1 MDNSVCDDLWK
12 TGDRDSRL
20 SWAPPTAKLL
30 QECRRG
36 ANSEE
41 IILLQ
46 HELKGAS
53 KILALDRPRSHV
65 SDRNKGMSEMRR
77 NVLTLR
83 AKVIG
88 AAILPLAISVGSA
101 LAFTETPIQQSGQ
114 QAAPLAPAA
123 PAATG
128 QPPATSQSG
137 GASLSLNDPMATSGK
152 SEGTEVKIP
161 GIGTVG
167 TLPKLD
173 FGLELLYGANGE
185 GPAPEKPLPNND
197 DVVVRGT
204 LKHRF

>member
-1 MDNSVCDDLWK
+1 MDNFTIRDLWK
-12 TGDRDSRL
+12 TRNPVSRL
-20 SWAPPTAKLL
+20 SRAARTAKLL

-36 ANSEE
+36 PNSAE
-41 IILLQ
+41 IILFPQ
-46 HELKGAS
+46 WLKGPS
-53 KILALDRPRSHV
+53 KILALDRPSSHV

-88 AAILPLAISVGSA
+88 AAILPLALGVGSA
-101 LAFTETPIQQSGQ
+101 LAFTETPVQQSGQ

-123 PAATG
+123 PATTNQAPAAG
-128 QPPATSQSG
+128 QNG
-137 GASLSLNDPMATSGK
+137 GASLSLTDPAAGTSKG
-152 SEGTEVKIP
+152 EGTEVKIP

-185 GPAPEKPLPNND
+185 GQTSEKPAPSND
-197 DVVVRGT
+197 DVLIRGT